1 MPPWGG
7 ELAMELLPLLDFHAL
22 AEVPPK
28 WFSGFSDLSTLH
40 FPLTTIAGW
49 ATLHG
54 PNLMQLGGADTDA
67 VTAAIWD
74 VLTVQS
80 DTPFSQS
87 TSQHHQSKDAKS
99 PARFDA
105 APSLDEETTWKRL
118 DRRKSDLALSGR
130 LIGGCLD
137 TISRLAGT
145 SFGNVPGFVK
155 SSLPDGML
163 LYLEN
168 AEMKPCD
175 LARSLLSL
183 RLNGWFDGLSGVLIG
198 RSAAPDS
205 VQSDELSYIDALQ
218 SVLGDIQCP
227 VIYDMDIGHVPPQLS
242 LVNGALAQVK
252 LRDGSGTVVQRL
264 A

>member
-1 MPPWGG
+1 
-7 ELAMELLPLLDFHAL
+7 
-22 AEVPPK
+22 
-28 WFSGFSDLSTLH
+28 
-40 FPLTTIAGW
+40 
-49 ATLHG
+49 
-54 PNLMQLGGADTDA
+54 MQLGDADTDA

-74 VLTVQS
+74 VLTVQP

-87 TSQHHQSKDAKS
+87 ASQRHQSKDAKS
-99 PARFDA
+99 PAGSSA
-105 APSLDEETTWKRL
+105 APSLDEDTTWKRL
-118 DRRKSDLALSGR
+118 DRSKSDLVLCGR

-145 SFGNVPGFVK
+145 SFGNVQGFVE
-155 SSLPDGML
+155 SSLPDGTL

-183 RLNGWFDGLSGVLIG
+183 RMSGWFEGLSGVLIG

-205 VQSDELSYIDALQ
+205 VQPDELSYIDALQ

-252 LRDGSGTVVQRL
+252 LCDGCGTVVQRL